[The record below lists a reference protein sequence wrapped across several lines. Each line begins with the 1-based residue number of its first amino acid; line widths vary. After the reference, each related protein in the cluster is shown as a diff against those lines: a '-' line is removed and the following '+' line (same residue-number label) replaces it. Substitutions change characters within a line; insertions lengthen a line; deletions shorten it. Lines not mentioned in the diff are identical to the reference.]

1 MQDIFNDQDLQSL
14 SNEIDNQL
22 SELQKQPVDSI
33 YKNDRTTRKTIPSKQ
48 KQSLE
53 QSTGE
58 NADSFLKRFALVA
71 KKDLCEKDGVLFQ
84 QWKKYGDLN
93 NKDML
98 KTFGGVL
105 VAMGITSTLLQTA
118 AVAVSVIILH
128 LGIKTICEE
137 NHVGKA
143 E

>member
-1 MQDIFNDQDLQSL
+1 MQDIFNDQDLQRL
-14 SNEIDNQL
+14 SDDIDNQL

-58 NADSFLKRFALVA
+58 NADSFLKKFAHVA

-118 AVAVSVIILH
+118 VVAVSVIILH

-137 NHVGKA
+137 S
-143 E
+143 

>member
-1 MQDIFNDQDLQSL
+1 VQDIFNDQDLQRL
-14 SNEIDNQL
+14 SDDIDNQL

-33 YKNDRTTRKTIPSKQ
+33 YKNDRTTRKTIPPKQ
-48 KQSLE
+48 KQLLE
-53 QSTGE
+53 QATGE
-58 NADSFLKRFALVA
+58 NADSFLKKFAQVA

-118 AVAVSVIILH
+118 VVAVSVITLH

-137 NHVGKA
+137 NN
-143 E
+143 ER

>member
-1 MQDIFNDQDLQSL
+1 MQEIFSDQDLQRL
-14 SNEIDNQL
+14 SDEIDQQL
-22 SELQKQPVDSI
+22 RELQQQSVDFI
-33 YKNDRTTRKTIPSKQ
+33 YKNNRNTHKKMPTKQ
-48 KQSLE
+48 KETLE
-53 QSTGE
+53 QATGE
-58 NADSFLKRFALVA
+58 NADSFLKRFAQVT

-105 VAMGITSTLLQTA
+105 VAMGIASTLLQTA
-118 AVAVSVIILH
+118 VVAVSVIILH

-137 NHVGKA
+137 NNDR
-143 E
+143 

>member
-1 MQDIFNDQDLQSL
+1 MQEIFSDQDLQRL
-14 SNEIDNQL
+14 SDEIDQQL
-22 SELQKQPVDSI
+22 RELQQQSVDFI
-33 YKNDRTTRKTIPSKQ
+33 YKNNRNTHKKMPTKQ
-48 KQSLE
+48 KETLE
-53 QSTGE
+53 QATGE
-58 NADSFLKRFALVA
+58 NADSFLKRFAQVT

-118 AVAVSVIILH
+118 VVAVSVIILH

-137 NHVGKA
+137 NNDR
-143 E
+143 